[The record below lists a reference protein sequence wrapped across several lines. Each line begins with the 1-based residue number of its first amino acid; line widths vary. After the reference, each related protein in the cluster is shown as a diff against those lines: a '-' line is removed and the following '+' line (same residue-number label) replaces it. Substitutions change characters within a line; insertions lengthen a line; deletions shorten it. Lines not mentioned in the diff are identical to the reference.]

1 MRRLLLAAV
10 LWTAFSALASAQNA
24 LTVDQRVADL
34 NQLASFYSKNY
45 APYEWKR
52 DVFRFD
58 LLNLFPWQFEAHKPR
73 TDDLDFQELLINYVA
88 SLNDAHDY
96 IAFPTTF
103 SASLPLSVDI
113 YDGKVLIDSINRTLL
128 PVAQFPFG
136 VGDELVSLDG
146 QSAQNLI
153 KAFRKYAIAANAR
166 STDRTAASRIVSRS
180 QQIMPHIHELGDT
193 ATVVIRL
200 ASTGAED
207 AYVIPWS
214 KTGIPVTSQGPVPSP
229 GLRRPNLFTDRFDGA
244 TPSSAAGASPSLF
257 QIADAKPGTDHE
269 LPSYMKPILPLLNA
283 DVSTDYYSILGFG
296 SKFPVWGP
304 PPGFVIRKGALST
317 DFILSGTY
325 VSNGV
330 RIGFIRIPT
339 MAPPNVTVALQQID
353 QEIAFFNTDT
363 DGLIVDVMR
372 NPGGSISFV
381 ESLAQR
387 FMPAP
392 FRTMGFEIRATGAW
406 LFSFAAQLTSAELAG
421 APPQIVANL
430 RDNYEEVLRAYNQ
443 FRGRSA
449 PISLNSTGSLTLS
462 PAPVTYSK
470 PLMVLVDE
478 FSASG
483 ADMFPAIIQDNHR
496 GPIFGM
502 RTMGAGGSVVGF
514 NATAYTE
521 SFFRVT
527 VSLMNRGAQI
537 QVPNFPSTP
546 YIENIGVRP
555 DKVEDYMTRENLVGL
570 GAPFVQAFTAAL
582 EKLVQTGSVN

>member
-1 MRRLLLAAV
+1 MTRFLLATV
-10 LWTAFSALASAQNA
+10 LLTAFASASHAQSA

-58 LLNLFPWQFEAHKPR
+58 LLNLFPWQFEIHKPK
-73 TDDLDFQELLINYVA
+73 TDDLDFQELLISYVA

-103 SASLPLSVDI
+103 SASLPFSVDI
-113 YDGKVLIDSINRTLL
+113 YDGKVLIDSINRTSL
-128 PVAQFPFG
+128 PAAQFPFG
-136 VGDELVSLDG
+136 IGDELVSLDG
-146 QSAQNLI
+146 QSVQKLI

-166 STDRTAASRIVSRS
+166 STDRTASNRIVSRS
-180 QQIMPHIHELGDT
+180 QQIMPHIHELGET
-193 ATVVIRL
+193 ATVVIRTTV
-200 ASTGAED
+200 TGAD
-207 AYVIPWS
+207 NTYVIPWT

-229 GLRRPNLFTDRFDGA
+229 GFRRPNLFSQRFEGA
-244 TPSSAAGASPSLF
+244 IPASASGETLSIF
-257 QIADAKPGTDHE
+257 QIAAAKPTVDSE
-269 LPSYMKPILPLLNA
+269 LPSYMQPILPLLNA
-283 DVSTDYYSILGFG
+283 NVSTDYYSILGFG

-304 PPGFVIRKGALST
+304 PPGFVIRKGPLAT
-317 DFILSGTY
+317 DFILSGTF

-339 MAPPNVTVALQQID
+339 MAPPNVATALQQID

-372 NPGGSISFV
+372 NPGGTISFV
-381 ESLAQR
+381 ESVAQR
-387 FMPAP
+387 FMPTP
-392 FRTMGFEIRATGAW
+392 FQTVGFEIRATAAW
-406 LFSFAAQLTSAELAG
+406 LFSFAAQLTSAELGG

-430 RDNYEEVLRAYNQ
+430 RANYEEVQRAYNQ

-449 PISLNSTGSLTLS
+449 PVSLNSTGSLTLS
-462 PAPVTYSK
+462 PATVTYSK

-496 GPIFGM
+496 GSLFGM

-527 VSLMNRGAQI
+527 VSLMNRGKLVQA
-537 QVPNFPSTP
+537 PNFPLTP
-546 YIENIGVRP
+546 YIENVGVRP
-555 DKVEDYMTRENLVGL
+555 DKVEDYMTRENLVGQ
-570 GAPFVQAFTAAL
+570 GAPFVQAFTAAM
-582 EKLVQTGSVN
+582 ENLVRTGSIE